1 MAYNNIFDTTSYVR
15 KCTLMTNPTTNRING
30 APTALGS
37 DNRGSQINIDLSYL
51 PPGVVLSQIK
61 QGQKW
66 WVEKRTTAWVLYL
79 YVGEF
84 NPYSY
89 ALFNSTKDWVPSST
103 ALTYTPIIY
112 DKVINSVAS
121 SMGSIISDPT
131 TGLVSVPIPGLYDVT
146 VSARTTAAG
155 RFNSTSGYYGSF
167 YDDTNQT
174 AAAANTAYTMQIGH
188 TDPTSNGVSI
198 SSGQKILFSSPGTY
212 NLQFSAQFIN
222 TDTSASASREV
233 TIWLRNSNDSSG
245 DIAYSSGVFS
255 VPNRHT
261 GNDGSIIASWNYI
274 INVSAGDF
282 IRLMWSTT
290 NTSISLATTTP
301 AIGPISP
308 AVIVT
313 VQEAGAYQGAN
324 GQIGLQ
330 LLQPNSKTAINGP
343 WSSPSTGTDTDDAIP
358 VVQQNATLAL
368 TKENLSFY
376 SQAAWGGHST
386 DISVNDPSN
395 TYLIV
400 AYRGPVN

>member
-1 MAYNNIFDTTSYVR
+1 
-15 KCTLMTNPTTNRING
+15 
-30 APTALGS
+30 
-37 DNRGSQINIDLSYL
+37 
-51 PPGVVLSQIK
+51 
-61 QGQKW
+61 
-66 WVEKRTTAWVLYL
+66 
-79 YVGEF
+79 
-84 NPYSY
+84 
-89 ALFNSTKDWVPSST
+89 
-103 ALTYTPIIY
+103 
-112 DKVINSVAS
+112 
-121 SMGSIISDPT
+121 
-131 TGLVSVPIPGLYDVT
+131 
-146 VSARTTAAG
+146 
-155 RFNSTSGYYGSF
+155 
-167 YDDTNQT
+167 
-174 AAAANTAYTMQIGH
+174 
-188 TDPTSNGVSI
+188 
-198 SSGQKILFSSPGTY
+198 
-212 NLQFSAQFIN
+212 
-222 TDTSASASREV
+222 
-233 TIWLRNSNDSSG
+233 
-245 DIAYSSGVFS
+245 
-255 VPNRHT
+255 
-261 GNDGSIIASWNYI
+261 
-274 INVSAGDF
+274 
-282 IRLMWSTT
+282 MWSTT